1 MTGAVCP
8 LSLPVEAAPEGVVTA
23 YLHEP
28 KRRRGRSVLLVPG
41 AGGNLDSE
49 ATRSLAEVVTACG
62 HRVVRSNL
70 VHHEAGRRAPRAE
83 TAVAAYRDVLA
94 AARAA
99 LDEDGPLVLG
109 GRSYGGRVA
118 SMAVA
123 EGTPAAGL
131 LLSGY
136 PLHPPGDPERLRVQH
151 WPHIGVPCL
160 FLQGDHDA
168 LCDLDLLSAHLRK
181 LPRRPTVE
189 VVTGANHELRVT
201 GARSP
206 DGAPRSPTD
215 SVEALR
221 PEICGWLAER

>member
-1 MTGAVCP
+1 MRP
-8 LSLPVEAAPEGVVTA
+8 LSLPVEAAPAGVVTA

-49 ATRSLAEVVTACG
+49 ATRSLAEVVAACG

-83 TAVAAYRDVLA
+83 TAVGTYLDVLA

-168 LCDLDLLSAHLRK
+168 LCDLELLRAHLRK
-181 LPRRPTVE
+181 LPRRPAVE
-189 VVTGANHELRVT
+189 VVVGGNHELRVT

-206 DGAPRSPTD
+206 DGSPRSPTD
-215 SVEALR
+215 SVVALH